1 MANKT
6 SQMKRNRQNIARR
19 GRNRAVRSNLK
30 THLRAFER
38 AQADGDRERAD
49 AAFQAASRRLD
60 KAVAKGVVHRNYAAN
75 QKSRMAKALTRL

>member
-30 THLRAFER
+30 THLRAFEQ
-38 AQADGDRERAD
+38 AQGAGDREKAD
-49 AAFQAASRRLD
+49 AAFHAASRRLD
-60 KAVAKGVVHRNYAAN
+60 KAVSKGVVHRNYAAN
-75 QKSRMAKALTRL
+75 QKSRMAKALARL